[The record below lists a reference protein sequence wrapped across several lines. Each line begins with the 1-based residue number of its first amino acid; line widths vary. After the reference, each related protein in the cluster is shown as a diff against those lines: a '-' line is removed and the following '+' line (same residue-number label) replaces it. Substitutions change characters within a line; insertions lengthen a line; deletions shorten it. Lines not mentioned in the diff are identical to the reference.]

1 MRDSVEKAGI
11 TEGGFTLT
19 TQHNGLRFDIY
30 ERVHLSE
37 GAIGIQ
43 DLEGV
48 ELVPHIQVIPQGDQA
63 LLRGNL
69 FLTGTFIDELGRS
82 DQTLEHLI
90 PVEITLPMNRV
101 QRMEDIAVEIE
112 NFDVDLLSS
121 RSLNITGVL
130 SLAGLELVS
139 DGDTE
144 AWRETENE
152 VVFVHE
158 ARDPH
163 KVTPAEASDEAF
175 GDVSSFFDS
184 SDQASAETES
194 WELRSEKVEPTS
206 KWPTGQQ
213 AQSVSQPAPNVFQAA
228 QQNEPQPA
236 PNVFQAAQQN
246 VPQPASNV
254 FQAAQQNVPQPAPN
268 VFQAAQQ
275 NVPQPAPNVNPAPLP
290 VQETGKGPETLKPQE
305 AQKTQEAP
313 TAQAFGDLNP
323 TVAPDKDL
331 KVGVGSK
338 KTPEPPTAPAPLY
351 KSFGLSNLFSPG
363 SSKKEKRDPEETFGE
378 EAESVAEKV
387 EWKNLLLTSKDEE
400 QGFKRLRLCI
410 VQKEETLESIAKRY
424 DLNPREIALYNRLG
438 DNEVSEG
445 QIVYIPK

>member
-1 MRDSVEKAGI
+1 M
-11 TEGGFTLT
+11 T

-246 VPQPASNV
+246 VPQPA
-254 FQAAQQNVPQPAPN
+254 
-268 VFQAAQQ
+268 
-275 NVPQPAPNVNPAPLP
+275 PNVNPAPLS

-363 SSKKEKRDPEETFGE
+363 SSKKEKRDPEEAFGE

-424 DLNPREIALYNRLG
+424 DLNPREIALYNRLS

>member
-1 MRDSVEKAGI
+1 M
-11 TEGGFTLT
+11 T

-69 FLTGTFIDELGRS
+69 FLTGTFVDELGRS

-158 ARDPH
+158 ARDAH

-175 GDVSSFFDS
+175 GDISSFFDS

-228 QQNEPQPA
+228 QQN
-236 PNVFQAAQQN
+236 
-246 VPQPASNV
+246 
-254 FQAAQQNVPQPAPN
+254 VPQPAPN

-275 NVPQPAPNVNPAPLP
+275 NVPQPVPNVNPAPLS

>member
-1 MRDSVEKAGI
+1 M
-11 TEGGFTLT
+11 T

-139 DGDTE
+139 DADQE

-163 KVTPAEASDEAF
+163 TVTLAEAADEPF

-184 SDQASAETES
+184 ADQAQAETES
-194 WELRSEKVEPTS
+194 WELRSEKVGPTS
-206 KWPTGQQ
+206 KLPTGPQ
-213 AQSVSQPAPNVFQAA
+213 AQSIPQPAPNAFQAA
-228 QQNEPQPA
+228 QQSVPQPA
-236 PNVFQAAQQN
+236 PNAFQAAQQ
-246 VPQPASNV
+246 S
-254 FQAAQQNVPQPAPN
+254 VPQPAPN

-275 NVPQPAPNVNPAPLP
+275 NVPQPAPNVFQVAQQS
-290 VQETGKGPETLKPQE
+290 VPQ
-305 AQKTQEAP
+305 P
-313 TAQAFGDLNP
+313 TP
-323 TVAPDKDL
+323 
-331 KVGVGSK
+331 
-338 KTPEPPTAPAPLY
+338 
-351 KSFGLSNLFSPG
+351 
-363 SSKKEKRDPEETFGE
+363 
-378 EAESVAEKV
+378 
-387 EWKNLLLTSKDEE
+387 
-400 QGFKRLRLCI
+400 
-410 VQKEETLESIAKRY
+410 
-424 DLNPREIALYNRLG
+424 
-438 DNEVSEG
+438 
-445 QIVYIPK
+445 

>member
-1 MRDSVEKAGI
+1 M
-11 TEGGFTLT
+11 T

-90 PVEITLPMNRV
+90 PVEITLPINRV

-112 NFDVDLLSS
+112 NFDIDLLSS

-139 DGDTE
+139 DAGQDV
-144 AWRETENE
+144 WREMENE

-158 ARDPH
+158 ARDPGT
-163 KVTPAEASDEAF
+163 VTLAEAPDEAF
-175 GDVSSFFDS
+175 GDVSGLFDPA
-184 SDQASAETES
+184 DQATAETEA
-194 WELRSEKVEPTS
+194 WELRSERVEPTS
-206 KWPTGQQ
+206 KWPAGPK
-213 AQSVSQPAPNVFQAA
+213 AQSGTQPAPNTYQAAQQNEPQPAPNVFQAAQQSEPQPAPNVFQAA

-246 VPQPASNV
+246 EPQPV
-254 FQAAQQNVPQPAPN
+254 PN

-275 NVPQPAPNVNPAPLP
+275 KEPQPAPNVSPAPLSA
-290 VQETGKGPETLKPQE
+290 QETGKGAEALKPQE
-305 AQKTQEAP
+305 AQKTKEAP
-313 TAQAFGDLNP
+313 TAQPFGDLSP
-323 TVAPDKDL
+323 TAAPDKDL

-351 KSFGLSNLFSPG
+351 KSFGLSNLFNIGP
-363 SSKKEKRDPEETFGE
+363 SKKEKRDPEETFGE
-378 EAESVAEKV
+378 EAAPVTEKV

>member
-1 MRDSVEKAGI
+1 M
-11 TEGGFTLT
+11 T

-43 DLEGV
+43 DLEGL
-48 ELVPHIQVIPQGDQA
+48 ELFPHIQVIPQGDQA

-139 DGDTE
+139 DAAQE

-163 KVTPAEASDEAF
+163 PVPLAEATDEAF
-175 GDVSSFFDS
+175 GDVSGFFDS
-184 SDQASAETES
+184 AEQAPAETDS
-194 WELRSEKVEPTS
+194 WELRGERVEPTS
-206 KWPTGQQ
+206 KLPAGPQ
-213 AQSVSQPAPNVFQAA
+213 AQSV
-228 QQNEPQPA
+228 PQPA
-236 PNVFQAAQQN
+236 P
-246 VPQPASNV
+246 NV

-275 NVPQPAPNVNPAPLP
+275 NVPQPAPNVHQEAQQNITQPTPIVQQEAQQNIPQPLSNVTPAPLS
-290 VQETGKGPETLKPQE
+290 VQEPTKGPETLKAQE
-305 AQKTQEAP
+305 AQKTKEAP
-313 TAQAFGDLNP
+313 TAQSFGELNP
-323 TVAPDKDL
+323 TATTDKDL

-351 KSFGLSNLFSPG
+351 KSFGLSNLFNTG
-363 SSKKEKRDPEETFGE
+363 SSQKEKRDPEDAIGE
-378 EAESVAEKV
+378 ESESVAGKV
-387 EWKNLLLTSKDEE
+387 EWKNLLLTSKGEE

-438 DNEVSEG
+438 DNDVSVG

>member
-1 MRDSVEKAGI
+1 M
-11 TEGGFTLT
+11 T

-69 FLTGTFIDELGRS
+69 FLIGTFIDELGRS

-139 DGDTE
+139 DADQE
-144 AWRETENE
+144 AWREMENE

-163 KVTPAEASDEAF
+163 TVTLAQTKDEAF
-175 GDVSSFFDS
+175 GDVSGFFNS
-184 SDQASAETES
+184 ADQASAETES

-206 KWPTGQQ
+206 KLPAGPQ
-213 AQSVSQPAPNVFQAA
+213 AQSV
-228 QQNEPQPA
+228 PQPA

-246 VPQPASNV
+246 VPQPAPNM

-275 NVPQPAPNVNPAPLP
+275 NVPQPAPNVNPAPLS
-290 VQETGKGPETLKPQE
+290 VQEAAKGPETFKPQE
-305 AQKTQEAP
+305 AQKSKEAP
-313 TAQAFGDLNP
+313 TAKSFGDLKP
-323 TVAPDKDL
+323 TAAPDKDL
-331 KVGVGSK
+331 KVGVGGK

-351 KSFGLSNLFSPG
+351 KSFGLSNLFNLG
-363 SSKKEKRDPEETFGE
+363 SSQKEKRDPEETFGE
-378 EAESVAEKV
+378 ESESVAEKV
-387 EWKNLLLTSKDEE
+387 EWKNLLLTSNGEE

-438 DNEVSEG
+438 DHEVSEG